1 MIPNQVLQ
9 NLRDNTLLDNEFM
22 YTLGID
28 ECKDVYEIFEKV
40 LTSVAKTKNIHWKV
54 LYNARK
60 KDIENYTLL
69 CVSMI
74 LIDKFLRIEFRLDI
88 EKREIIMR
96 DKYNQIVKDY
106 YRYI

>member
-1 MIPNQVLQ
+1 MIPYKVLQ
-9 NLRDNTLLDNEFM
+9 NLRDNPLLDNDFM

-28 ECKDVYEIFEKV
+28 ECKYPYEVFEKV
-40 LTSVAKTKNIHWKV
+40 LTSVAKTKDIHWKV
-54 LYNARK
+54 LYNAIK

-74 LIDKFLRIEFRLDI
+74 LIDKFLRIEFRLSI
-88 EKREIIMR
+88 EKREILMR
-96 DKYNQIVKDY
+96 DKYNQIVRDY

>member
-1 MIPNQVLQ
+1 MIPNIILK
-9 NLRDNTLLDNEFM
+9 NLKNNPLLDNEFM
-22 YTLGID
+22 YSLRID
-28 ECKDVYEIFEKV
+28 ECTNVYEVFEKV
-40 LTSVAKTKNIHWKV
+40 LISVAKTKNKHWRT

-88 EKREIIMR
+88 EKREILMR
-96 DKYNQIVKDY
+96 DKYNQIVRDY